1 MSNLWGFSDYFVQ
14 HPILLLTLLAHV
26 LADFQW
32 QSQKMADLK
41 CRKLPYLLLHLAIV
55 FLPLLILSTFS
66 RKILFTLSLFGLV
79 M

>member
-41 CRKLPYLLLHLAIV
+41 C
-55 FLPLLILSTFS
+55 
-66 RKILFTLSLFGLV
+66 
-79 M
+79 

>member
-41 CRKLPYLLLHLAIV
+41 CLKLPY
-55 FLPLLILSTFS
+55 
-66 RKILFTLSLFGLV
+66 
-79 M
+79 